1 MPFYRYVCP
10 SCKDEVTLMRKVAE
24 RDLAVACKPC
34 AEDRNRTVAAPSFA
48 LKGGGWYADGY
59 AKKE

>member
-10 SCKDEVTLMRKVAE
+10 SCNDEVTLMRKVLE
-24 RDLAVACKPC
+24 RDLPVKCCPC
-34 AEDRNRTVAAPSFA
+34 ERPMDRAVAAPSFA